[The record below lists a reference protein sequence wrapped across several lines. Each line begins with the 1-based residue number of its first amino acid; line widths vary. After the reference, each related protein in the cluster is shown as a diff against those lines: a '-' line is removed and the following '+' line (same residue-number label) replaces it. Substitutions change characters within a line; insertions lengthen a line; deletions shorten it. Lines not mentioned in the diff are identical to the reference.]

1 MCECQRFMEGVVL
14 LPTDFKKKKIPAVY
28 INKTGCY
35 CMSGIIVIYKVLFT
49 QCVMKTLGSQ
59 SQSLRVDDSSF
70 ICNSQLDPEL
80 SIIFNDILVL
90 PVAFT

>member
-1 MCECQRFMEGVVL
+1 M
-14 LPTDFKKKKIPAVY
+14 
-28 INKTGCY
+28 
-35 CMSGIIVIYKVLFT
+35 IYKVLLT